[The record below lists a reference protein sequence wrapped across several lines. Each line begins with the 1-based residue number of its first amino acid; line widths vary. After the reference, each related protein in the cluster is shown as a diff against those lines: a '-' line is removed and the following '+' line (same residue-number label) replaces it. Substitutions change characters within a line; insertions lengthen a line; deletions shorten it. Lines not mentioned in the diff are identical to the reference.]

1 MANSKFLIKKTE
13 TGFNFML
20 IAPNSQPIGAS
31 KVFKSLDEAKAA
43 VEEVKKV
50 AASAPTENQTNKTV
64 KEEKAPKFVIYFDKA
79 EKFRFRLEGE
89 DGSALLSSEPYNSAA
104 SARNGVASVAKN
116 AESADVELPEGEEA
130 VKEPVKEE
138 KKAAKKEAK
147 AEKKP
152 AKESKKAK
160 KEVKEEPAKPAVTEA
175 HAFARDV
182 RITPRKV
189 RLVANLVRGKDVK
202 DALGI
207 LAICNRVAAKP
218 IEKLIRSASANAVNN
233 FGLEQD
239 KLYISEIQVG
249 DGLKIK
255 RYIPRAKGSAS
266 GIIKRNANVRI
277 TVKERN

>member
-1 MANSKFLIKKTE
+1 MANSKFLIKKTD

-130 VKEPVKEE
+130 VKEPAKEE